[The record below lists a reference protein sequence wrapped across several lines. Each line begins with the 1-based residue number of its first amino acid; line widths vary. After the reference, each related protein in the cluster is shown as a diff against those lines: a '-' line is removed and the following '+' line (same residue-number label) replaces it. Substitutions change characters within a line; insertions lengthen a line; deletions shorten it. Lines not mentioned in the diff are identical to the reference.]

1 MRPIVAL
8 LLVFYSSTH
17 AQVTIND
24 ADFGAANDTIRFSE
38 VLTDSWGL
46 SVTDTGTALTW
57 DFSMMF
63 PDYQKIDTLYSVSS
77 TGTLNQIVYNNPFS
91 QSYKASWARKELA
104 IDLGSFIPLEDILG
118 FYKIKPD
125 AFNYVGASV
134 EVYGFAAPAQADTI
148 EMVYPLPLNYHDNYN
163 EKRYVQAEIPDLL
176 YFDQYKVIESYTEGM
191 GTLITP
197 FGTFQALK
205 VRKEID
211 ETDSL
216 FIDTLGFGFSI
227 PQPHVT
233 EYHWLVPGMKLPVM
247 VYTDRGA
254 MGASISYQDS
264 IRDVPTLNI
273 PEKSALKANLYPN
286 PVNNILYLDFSV
298 KPDYFE
304 VYSVSGS
311 FIYRE
316 NPKMARVQMN
326 TSDLAEGMFIVHA
339 VSGTTRF
346 IRKFIVER

>member
-1 MRPIVAL
+1 MRSIVAS
-8 LLVFYSSTH
+8 LLVFYSVSH

-24 ADFGAANDTIRFSE
+24 ADFGAANDTIRYSE

-46 SVTDTGTALTW
+46 NVANTGTAITW
-57 DFSMMF
+57 DFSMMI

-77 TGTLNQIVYNNPFS
+77 TGTLNQIIYNNPFS
-91 QSYKASWARKELA
+91 QSYKAAWARKEIA
-104 IDLGSFIPLEDILG
+104 IDLGALIPLENILG

-125 AFNYVGASV
+125 AFNYVGASA
-134 EVYGFAAPAQADTI
+134 EVFGFAIPAQADTI
-148 EMVYPLPLNYHDNYN
+148 ETVYPLPLLHGDNYN
-163 EKRYVQAEIPDLL
+163 QIRYVKAEIPGVL
-176 YFDQYKVIESYTEGM
+176 YFDQYKVVESFTEGE

-211 ETDSL
+211 EIDSIYL
-216 FIDTLGFGFSI
+216 DTLGFGFSI

-233 EYHWLVPGMKLPVM
+233 EYHWLVAGLKMPVM
-247 VYTDRGA
+247 IYTDRGA
-254 MGASISYQDS
+254 LGSSITYQDS

-273 PEKSALKANLYPN
+273 PEKIALKANLYPN
-286 PVNNILYLDFSV
+286 PVTDILYMDFTV
-298 KPDYFE
+298 KPDYYE
-304 VYSVSGS
+304 VYSVTGS

-316 NPKMARVQMN
+316 NPKLARVQMN
-326 TSDLAEGMFIVHA
+326 TTDLAEGMYIVHA